1 MALGLGSAP
10 GATEATE
17 RGKVMEK
24 PAWKPKKPMD
34 PERLAFFDGM
44 VVGSVGTLFLTVV
57 VILWWFR

>member
-1 MALGLGSAP
+1 
-10 GATEATE
+10 
-17 RGKVMEK
+17 MEK